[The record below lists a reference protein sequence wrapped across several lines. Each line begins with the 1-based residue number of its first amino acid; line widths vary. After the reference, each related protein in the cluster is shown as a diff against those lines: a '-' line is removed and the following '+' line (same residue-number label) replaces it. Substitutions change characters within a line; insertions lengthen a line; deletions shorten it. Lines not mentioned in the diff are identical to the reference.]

1 MEEQYE
7 RYKKELSCWIIVI
20 DNGASTMPAVGMTL
34 CGHYEITGSKVGIRA
49 WADGRCSHGH
59 KSAGVKLVEGSYN
72 SGWKY
77 GKDVTVSKTN
87 NPLYTAYTYYTL
99 RK

>member
-1 MEEQYE
+1 MNGL
-7 RYKKELSCWIIVI
+7 KKSLV
-20 DNGASTMPAVGMTL
+20 VGMLSLTMMISTNMSVVGMSL
-34 CGHYEITGSKVGIRA
+34 CGHYKITGATVGIRA
-49 WADGRCSHGH
+49 WADGHCSHGH

-77 GKDVTVSKTN
+77 GTDVTVSKAN
-87 NPLYTAYTYYTL
+87 NPLHTAYSYYTL

>member
-1 MEEQYE
+1 MKGI
-7 RYKKELSCWIIVI
+7 KKNLAVGLLSLTMV
-20 DNGASTMPAVGMTL
+20 ASTIPVAGMTL

-49 WADGRCSHGH
+49 WADGQCSHGH